1 MVEVYTATYSH
12 IDVYESTIDGIQLM
26 RRCDDNWVNATQ
38 ILKIAGF
45 GKTQR
50 TRLLER
56 EVHNLVHRK
65 VQGGHGKFQGT
76 WIPLDLAIQLATR
89 HEIPSEKLNVLF
101 YNPETDPPLP
111 KKPPSSSTRSANNT
125 PSGNEKKRLLKIDPK
140 TPTNDR
146 KLSSP
151 QKHKKSLLNTSESQM
166 TSLDMPPTFGM
177 FDGSKRHQSQ
187 PQPRQLHAKSKSASN
202 LPLQNSQLITPKSNN
217 RLMVSSN
224 PNSAMNSSYY
234 EPSVQYHQIQAQRE
248 LQMLQQQQH
257 GKQQMN
263 PSQNFEVR
271 QPAAHPLIPKS
282 ASHSNHQPF
291 YENPNHTISSMTDD
305 QFQGFQSMTESSI
318 SSNSFALQDPHK
330 SSHNLHLRYQE
341 YSQSPRYDGLNP
353 NVQNIFQTPRQTF
366 KHQRHH
372 SSPQIV
378 QPGINQLS
386 VSQPSLSAPPNVQ
399 LQQQNQILHPHHVND
414 DPFTDEFDENQ
425 EYYTS
430 SLLAFF
436 INDAPV
442 PDFLYNPPADFDIDR
457 SIDDEGHTP
466 LHWAAALAAVDVIQL
481 LVQNNANTLRLNNAG
496 MNPLSKL
503 VHFNNSYDWKNF
515 HVILPWLKNCL
526 AVPDS
531 NQRTPLHYVVSLS
544 GVSNKEN
551 ACHYYFD
558 EIIKFMY
565 QQQRK
570 AEKFNNENQNS
581 RNLVQLLV
589 NHPDTNGD
597 TALDLALKIN
607 SKDFVTNMWNVSNVE
622 FTQSTS
628 IMLQDTDD
636 KENTFTQIP
645 SNEIEHSHLNEQVN
659 TSTPQKP
666 DNKNILPKI
675 SPKVVVKKE
684 ADDGSLL
691 VIEPSRISMPE
702 INNFVKSLPSMVLEL
717 KNTLDNKIDHVNYNV
732 ETINKLDSQ
741 INSLSHKN
749 AKLLKKIS
757 KAVNHDSSVDFTKLS
772 SSDNDAIENF
782 VNSKLVQLEFSL
794 NEKSEKLTNYAER
807 LQALVVANLV
817 KHEEEIIKE
826 NFSRGAQSTN
836 ELVVSALKLS
846 LLQIKRRKMINLML
860 QFFLDYENGDVQLNK
875 NIDNS
880 IFVDQ
885 KVDTTLITESKIPI
899 FKKLIS
905 TLCRLS
911 TSDINTDFLCDI
923 EKMLT

>member
-1 MVEVYTATYSH
+1 M
-12 IDVYESTIDGIQLM
+12 
-26 RRCDDNWVNATQ
+26 
-38 ILKIAGF
+38 
-45 GKTQR
+45 
-50 TRLLER
+50 
-56 EVHNLVHRK
+56 
-65 VQGGHGKFQGT
+65 
-76 WIPLDLAIQLATR
+76 
-89 HEIPSEKLNVLF
+89 
-101 YNPETDPPLP
+101 
-111 KKPPSSSTRSANNT
+111 
-125 PSGNEKKRLLKIDPK
+125 
-140 TPTNDR
+140 
-146 KLSSP
+146 
-151 QKHKKSLLNTSESQM
+151 
-166 TSLDMPPTFGM
+166 
-177 FDGSKRHQSQ
+177 
-187 PQPRQLHAKSKSASN
+187 
-202 LPLQNSQLITPKSNN
+202 
-217 RLMVSSN
+217 
-224 PNSAMNSSYY
+224 MNSVTK
-234 EPSVQYHQIQAQRE
+234 P
-248 LQMLQQQQH
+248 
-257 GKQQMN
+257 
-263 PSQNFEVR
+263 
-271 QPAAHPLIPKS
+271 
-282 ASHSNHQPF
+282 
-291 YENPNHTISSMTDD
+291 
-305 QFQGFQSMTESSI
+305 
-318 SSNSFALQDPHK
+318 
-330 SSHNLHLRYQE
+330 
-341 YSQSPRYDGLNP
+341 
-353 NVQNIFQTPRQTF
+353 
-366 KHQRHH
+366 
-372 SSPQIV
+372 
-378 QPGINQLS
+378 
-386 VSQPSLSAPPNVQ
+386 
-399 LQQQNQILHPHHVND
+399 
-414 DPFTDEFDENQ
+414 
-425 EYYTS
+425 
-430 SLLAFF
+430 
-436 INDAPV
+436 
-442 PDFLYNPPADFDIDR
+442 
-457 SIDDEGHTP
+457 
-466 LHWAAALAAVDVIQL
+466 
-481 LVQNNANTLRLNNAG
+481 
-496 MNPLSKL
+496 
-503 VHFNNSYDWKNF
+503 VHFNGEPETIEKNE
-515 HVILPWLKNCL
+515 
-526 AVPDS
+526 S
-531 NQRTPLHYVVSLS
+531 
-544 GVSNKEN
+544 
-551 ACHYYFD
+551 
-558 EIIKFMY
+558 
-565 QQQRK
+565 
-570 AEKFNNENQNS
+570 
-581 RNLVQLLV
+581 
-589 NHPDTNGD
+589 
-597 TALDLALKIN
+597 
-607 SKDFVTNMWNVSNVE
+607 MWNVSNVE

-645 SNEIEHSHLNEQVN
+645 SNEIEHSHLNEQIN